1 VVTFVDGLLVKNSL
15 LDEIICVDSN
25 VDREV
30 IVAGDID

>member
-25 VDREV
+25 VDKEA
-30 IVAGDID
+30 IFAGNID

>member
-1 VVTFVDGLLVKNSL
+1 VVIFIDGLLVKNSL

-25 VDREV
+25 VDKEA